1 MGENATHTNLGP
13 RWPLWSDACKLLLA
27 ALFPRSR
34 DRQLMS
40 VARLSILTALF
51 LCLPSPLVR
60 DAEAQDD
67 RTSMGFEVG
76 NPFPTLAFP
85 SLEDGQPRS
94 ITEFRGKK
102 LILHV
107 FASW

>member
-1 MGENATHTNLGP
+1 
-13 RWPLWSDACKLLLA
+13 
-27 ALFPRSR
+27 
-34 DRQLMS
+34 MS
-40 VARLSILTALF
+40 VVRRGILTALF
-51 LCLPSPLVR
+51 LGLPSPLVR
-60 DAEAQDD
+60 GAEAQDP
-67 RTSMGFEVG
+67 TSMGFEVG
-76 NPFPTLAFP
+76 KPFPTLAFP